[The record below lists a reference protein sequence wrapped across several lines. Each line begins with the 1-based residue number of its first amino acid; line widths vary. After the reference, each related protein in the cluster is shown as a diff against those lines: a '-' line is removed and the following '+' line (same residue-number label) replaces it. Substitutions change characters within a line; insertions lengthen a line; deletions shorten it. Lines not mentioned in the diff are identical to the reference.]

1 MTSKFSIKKL
11 SFLIIAFVFVGFTSC
26 KSQEEKKNIATK
38 AELTTT
44 TEASQDIKISL
55 AQWSMHEMIIDGTV
69 SPFDFAKKAK
79 AWGFEG
85 LEYVSQLYSKEL
97 AKYDDEKEGMNA
109 IVSRLKSESDAAGI
123 ANLIIMVD
131 NEGDLADPDE
141 AKRDE
146 AVEKHK
152 KWVDAAQTLG
162 CHSIRVNTFG
172 TNDTEVWIGAVKD
185 GLKKLSE
192 YAATKNVSV
201 LVENHGWLSSD
212 APVLMRA
219 IKAVNMSNCG
229 TLPDFGNWCIKRAEG
244 AKWGE
249 CLEEY
254 PDMYE
259 GIQLMMPAAKAVSAK
274 SYDFDADGNETKIDF
289 YKMMQVIKDAN
300 YHGYIGVEYEG
311 GRLSEEEGLLATKA
325 LLIAADKKIK

>member
-1 MTSKFSIKKL
+1 MTSKFSIKNI
-11 SFLIIAFVFVGFTSC
+11 SFLLIAFVLISFTSC
-26 KSQEEKKNIATK
+26 KSQEEKKDS
-38 AELTTT
+38 TT
-44 TEASQDIKISL
+44 TEQQSQAPKDTRNYKISL
-55 AQWSMHEMIIDGTV
+55 AQWSMHKMIIDGSV

-97 AKYDDEKEGMNA
+97 AKYEDETEGMNA
-109 IVSRLKSESDAAGI
+109 IVARLKLESDAAEI

-152 KWVDAAQTLG
+152 KWVDAAQALG

-172 TNDTEVWIGAVKD
+172 TNDPEVWVGAVKD

-212 APVLMRA
+212 APVLMQA
-219 IKAVNMSNCG
+219 IKAVNMPNCG

-244 AKWGE
+244 ENWGE
-249 CLEEY
+249 CIEEF

-259 GIQLMMPAAKAVSAK
+259 GIQIMMPAAKAVSAK
-274 SYDFDADGNETKIDF
+274 SYDFDADGNETKIDY
-289 YKMMQVIKDAN
+289 YKMMQIVVDAN
-300 YHGYIGVEYEG
+300 YHGYVGVEYEG
-311 GRLSEEEGLLATKA
+311 GRLSEEEGILATKA
-325 LLIAADKKIK
+325 LLLAADKKIK